1 MSEATIALVDRL
13 VEACAA
19 LKPLFDEHLEDNFGE
34 VLPHVFLG
42 EVTRHLVGEAAGDA
56 GSRTVEAA
64 LRQLEDEFASGT
76 EEVKELIAV
85 SFLENLPESPEPGLA
100 VRLRLGPSLK
110 GELSRM
116 RAR

>member
-1 MSEATIALVDRL
+1 MSEATIAVVDRL
-13 VEACAA
+13 VEACTT

-56 GSRTVEAA
+56 GSRAVETT

-76 EEVKELIAV
+76 DEVKEFIAV
-85 SFLENLPESPEPGLA
+85 SFLENLPESPAPGLDL
-100 VRLRLGPSLK
+100 RLRLGPSLK
-110 GELSRM
+110 AELSRM
-116 RAR
+116 RER